1 MAQVISGGED
11 AFRLMAFGIP
21 DQQTLSYVENQYQ
34 QLRQAVGGVANSFIE
49 GAYAL
54 YQKQSGEEALR
65 LAKATLRAASH
76 FFQTNMI
83 RPLSNIGDIQQAPLT
98 MQRWIMADPVTRN
111 LYHHNRIDG
120 YSDSYVDLTPSA
132 CGEGHKDWE
141 MVMSGRVVENTN
153 PGEDEP
159 EWISTTYV
167 HGDEE
172 EDPILSLVEQNDILS
187 TWDLIRTM
195 FGPGKEDPTSVYCN
209 KM

>member
-21 DQQTLSYVENQYQ
+21 AQQTLNYVESQYQ
-34 QLRQAVGGVANSFIE
+34 QLRQVVGGVANQFIE

-54 YQKQSGEEALR
+54 YQKQSGEEAIR
-65 LAKATLRAASH
+65 LAKATLRTASH
-76 FFQTNMI
+76 FFQTNLI
-83 RPLSNIGDIQQAPLT
+83 RPLPTIGDIQQAPIM

-111 LYHHNRIDG
+111 LYHQNRIDG
-120 YSDSYVDLTPSA
+120 YSDSYVDLTPGVS
-132 CGEGHKDWE
+132 GEGHKDWE
-141 MVMSGRVVENTN
+141 MVMSGRVVENAT
-153 PGEDEP
+153 PGDDEP

-172 EDPILSLVEQNDILS
+172 EDPILTLVEQNDILS